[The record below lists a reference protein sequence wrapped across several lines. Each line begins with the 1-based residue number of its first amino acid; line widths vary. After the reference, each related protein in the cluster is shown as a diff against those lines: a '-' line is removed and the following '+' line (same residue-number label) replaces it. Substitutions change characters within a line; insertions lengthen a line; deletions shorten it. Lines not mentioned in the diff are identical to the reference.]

1 MNKTRVIA
9 FYLPQYHPFKEND
22 EWWGKGFTEWTNV
35 GKAIPLFKGHKQP
48 NVPAD
53 LGYYDLRIPEVREE
67 QARLARKAGIEGF
80 CYYHYWFGDGFQ
92 VMERPF
98 SEVVSSG
105 KPNFPFCLC
114 WANESWGR
122 KMWNKD
128 GSVASQKILAE
139 QKYLGKEDNEKH
151 FYSLLDA
158 FKDSRYMTV
167 DGHPIFV
174 IYRACK
180 FVNVDDFIKQWN
192 ELAVNNGLLTF
203 HFIGVTEKESEI
215 IEILAKGFDAVNYM
229 KLFPENYKYPIYLR
243 ILGRLFSFP
252 RIIPYKKIYPYFN
265 SERFRE
271 ERIYPDIIPNWDHT
285 PRSGNRGLVY
295 YGSTPELFK
304 KHVCD
309 ILSKIA
315 NKKNKIVFLKSWNE
329 WGEGNYI
336 EPDLRFGHGY
346 IDALKDIIVNY

>member
-35 GKAIPLFKGHKQP
+35 GKARPLFKGHKQP

-67 QARLARKAGIEGF
+67 QAKLARKAGIEGF
-80 CYYHYWFGDGFQ
+80 CYYHYWFEEDLQ
-92 VMERPF
+92 LMERPF
-98 SEVVSSG
+98 NEVVSTG
-105 KPNFPFCLC
+105 APDFPFCLC

-151 FYSLLDA
+151 FFSLLNA
-158 FKDSRYMTV
+158 FKDPRYMTV
-167 DGHPIFV
+167 EGHPIFV

-180 FVNVDDFIKQWN
+180 FENVETFLNQWN
-192 ELAVNNGLLTF
+192 ELAVKNGIKTF

-215 IEILAKGFDAVNYM
+215 SDILAKGFDAVNYM
-229 KLFPENYKYPIYLR
+229 KLFPENYKFPMYLR
-243 ILGRLFSFP
+243 FLGRLFNFP
-252 RIIPYKKIYPYFN
+252 RIIPYKKIYPFFN
-265 SERFRE
+265 SERFCE

-295 YGSTPELFK
+295 YGSTPGLFK
-304 KHVCD
+304 KHVSD
-309 ILSKIA
+309 ILSKII

-346 IDALKDIIVNY
+346 IDALKDILVKY